1 MTGFTSPAHFLEV
14 DDFDAVTL
22 KAVLS
27 AAQEWKTNPLAVP
40 RCLEGKGVALLFE
53 KPSTRTR
60 VSTEMAIV
68 TLGGHPVS
76 LRGEEVGLG
85 VRESARDI
93 AKMLSGYCSLIG
105 ARVKDHRELEAM
117 ASVASVPVINLL
129 SDRSHPCQAV
139 ADLLTLREHFGELD
153 GRRIAF
159 IGDGNNVVAS
169 LAYAAALSGLEI
181 VVSSPS
187 GYELDSDVVA
197 RAHNLGGTIEL
208 ISDPYEAVAGADAI
222 YTDVWTSMGQE
233 DQSDIR
239 RAAFAGYQINEAL
252 MATAGPKAV
261 FLHCLPAHRGE
272 EVAAEVIDGAQSLVW
287 KQAENRMHA
296 TRAVIVQL
304 LGESSEG
311 I

>member
-1 MTGFTSPAHFLEV
+1 MTGFTSPDHFLEV

-159 IGDGNNVVAS
+159 IGDGNNVVVS